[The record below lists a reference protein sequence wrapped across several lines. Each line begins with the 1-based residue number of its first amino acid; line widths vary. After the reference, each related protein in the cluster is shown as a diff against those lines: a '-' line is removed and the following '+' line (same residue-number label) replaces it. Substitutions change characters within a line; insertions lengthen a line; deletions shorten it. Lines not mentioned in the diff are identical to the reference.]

1 MAVSNNIKI
10 LPLALLGLLYSAAAL
25 ASSEGGH
32 GEGITFVGDWL
43 PRLVN
48 FGIIAGVLVYFMRKP
63 VRDFFRSRSNEIARS
78 MQESRDAREKAQAAL
93 ADMERKMKELE
104 AETGRMVA
112 EATSR
117 AEQDKQ
123 TLIAEGKKVVEDIN
137 TQVKSN
143 IEVELQKAKAAL
155 SIEAALLSIDLAENR
170 IKDKI
175 DKQDHD
181 KIIKDYISRVGGRG

>member
-1 MAVSNNIKI
+1 MAGPNKI
-10 LPLALLGLLYSAAAL
+10 RIFSLVLTGLLYGSAAL
-25 ASSEGGH
+25 ASNEGGH
-32 GEGITFVGDWL
+32 GEEITFIGDWL

-48 FGIIAGVLVYFMRKP
+48 FAIIAGVLVYFMRKP
-63 VRDFFRSRSNEIARS
+63 AGDFFKSRSAEIARS
-78 MQESRDAREKAQAAL
+78 MQESREAREKAQAAL
-93 ADMERKMKELE
+93 AEMERKMKELE
-104 AETGRMVA
+104 AETGRMVT

-123 TLIAEGKKVVEDIN
+123 TLISEGKKVVEEIN
-137 TQVKSN
+137 SQVKSN